1 MSTQRNLSH
10 TDLVGG
16 RAPTQ
21 QSRAEATFRTLNRR
35 ATMLANS
42 DDTAVATSLSVS
54 ASAMIA
60 DALCRLSSIEPE
72 ECTTQ
77 PASTPDGAPM
87 LRLVG
92 GIDD

>member
-1 MSTQRNLSH
+1 
-10 TDLVGG
+10 
-16 RAPTQ
+16 
-21 QSRAEATFRTLNRR
+21 
-35 ATMLANS
+35 MLAMS
-42 DDTAVATSLSVS
+42 DDTAVSTSLSVS

-60 DALCRLSSIEPE
+60 DSLCRLSSIEPE

-92 GIDD
+92 GLDD